1 MNTYLFKHAWRSI
14 SRMRTY
20 TIINLVGLVI
30 SLTGTIVIA
39 RYVHQELT
47 VDDYIE
53 DVDRVYVLCQEC
65 GGMYA
70 DVDCDYYAQWMNGS
84 FAPLEDKAVESYTS
98 YYKIPRHLSVKV
110 DGDFMSSEVYVSD
123 STFLKIFSYR
133 VIEGRGVYDKPN
145 SVLVSRR
152 FAERVWHGESAV
164 GKTIY
169 AFGQIPIEVCGVLD
183 EPSMKASFRFDML
196 VNPQFASELQY
207 YPCTVVRLKK
217 GEDYRAFNR
226 RCNEIVSSCH
236 NEIMDSFYRNGKLML
251 VPIKQLY
258 FMENYQRRIDN
269 ERTQGYW
276 DNLMLVTASGVLLLF
291 VGLFNFFNILT
302 VVNSNRVKDF
312 VIKKTFGA
320 SFGVVFRQL
329 MVENIIITSSAMAV
343 SWMLVVVVTLYI
355 TKHYDAY
362 FYSSVVFDC
371 SLTAFVIFFMPLVM
385 SFISLFMI
393 RKAISI
399 RTVTVSERVQNKGIV
414 RNGSL
419 CLQYIAT
426 FVLLVVCGFSLA
438 QLRYMLHEDVGYRTS
453 DIVQFDL
460 APFAC
465 NLYFTPGQIT
475 DDAKQRQAM
484 LPQAIKKIE
493 ESPLFISWDYWEMFP
508 TPLLS
513 LGKDSVSGVFYQLDE
528 DSPARIGG
536 YAILSHKTFEMFN
549 LRMLEGKL
557 LKENEYHDKNT
568 LPLYITES
576 TKKLLKIKD
585 ITKETVIVD
594 GGKVQIAGV
603 VSDINT
609 YHLSLDSR
617 PVFLVISEAT
627 LPIDNTRMIAR
638 YVHGKRKEALAF
650 LQDLYEEINGKGGQ
664 MEYLLIEDELENLYA
679 DDKRVAHLY
688 TTFAMLSILVSCM
701 GLFGI
706 SLYDIQHRR
715 REIAIRKV
723 NGAKMKDIFILMSRR
738 YVYTLAVAVAIGTPI
753 ALYAL
758 HIYIEGYA
766 HHVPLTPWYFV
777 LSALLMLTLTLLT
790 IFIQVR
796 RAVKE
801 NPADVMKSE

>member
-1 MNTYLFKHAWRSI
+1 MTYLLRHAWRSI

-53 DVDRVYVLCQEC
+53 DVDRVYVLCQER
-65 GGMYA
+65 GGMYG

-98 YYKIPRHLSVKV
+98 YYKIPRHLSVRV
-110 DGDFMSSEVYVSD
+110 DDNFMSSEVYVSD

-169 AFGQIPIEVCGVLD
+169 VFGQIPIEVCGVLD
-183 EPSMKASFRFDML
+183 EPSTKASFRFDML
-196 VNPQFASELQY
+196 VNPQFAPELRY
-207 YPCTVVRLKK
+207 YTCTIIRLRK
-217 GEDYRAFNR
+217 GEDYKAFNR
-226 RCNEIVSSCH
+226 RCNEIVSSFH
-236 NEIMDSFYRNGKLML
+236 NVDMDIINREGTFLL

-258 FMENYQRRIDN
+258 FMDNYQRRIDN

-276 DNLMLVTASGVLLLF
+276 DKLMLVTASGVLLLF

-302 VVNSNRVKDF
+302 VVNNNRVKDF
-312 VIKKTFGA
+312 AIKKTFGA
-320 SFGVVFRQL
+320 SYGVMFRQL
-329 MVENIIITSSAMAV
+329 MTENGLITSFAMV
-343 SWMLVVVVTLYI
+343 LSWLLAIVVTLYI
-355 TKHYDAY
+355 TKHYDAT
-362 FYSSVVFDC
+362 FYPSVVFDC
-371 SLTAFVIFFMPLVM
+371 SLTLFVIILMPLVM
-385 SFISLFMI
+385 SVLSLFMI
-393 RKAISI
+393 RRAINV
-399 RTVTVSERVQNKGIV
+399 RAVTASERVQNKGYL

-419 CLQYIAT
+419 CFQYIAT
-426 FVLLVVCGFSLA
+426 FILLVTCSFSFA
-438 QLRYMLHEDVGYRTS
+438 QVRYMLHEDVGYRTS

-465 NLYFTPGQIT
+465 DLFFARGMK
-475 DDAKQRQAM
+475 DDAEQRQAM

-557 LKENEYHDKNT
+557 LKENEYHDKST

-688 TTFAMLSILVSCM
+688 ATFAMLSILVSCM

-738 YVYTLAVAVAIGTPI
+738 YVYTLAVAIAIGTPI

-766 HHVPLTPWYFV
+766 HHVPLTPLYFF
-777 LSALLMLTLTLLT
+777 LSAFLMLTLTLLT